1 LTIQAIVEGH
11 GEVAAAPVLLRRLQD
26 HIGDYRFRIAR
37 PIRRKRSELT
47 TQEHVRRSVRL
58 ALGTPDCCGVLILF
72 DSDNDCPKDLGPT
85 VQGWAQTE
93 AGPIPCEVVLANREY
108 EAWFISA
115 IESLR
120 GTRGVRPDAVS
131 HPAPETIRD
140 CKGALEERMEDG
152 ASYSP
157 TVDQAALTAQL
168 NFGQAHV
175 ACRSFRRMTKAF
187 GNLARANGV
196 LINVWPPNDW
206 L

>member
-1 LTIQAIVEGH
+1 MIQPIVEGY
-11 GEVAAAPVLLRRLQD
+11 GEVAAVPVLLRRFQD
-26 HIGDYRFRIAR
+26 EAKSYGFQIAK

-47 TQEHVRRSVRL
+47 TEIQVRRSVRL
-58 ALGTPDCCGVLILF
+58 ALGTPNCVGVLIVF
-72 DSDNDCPKDLGPT
+72 DSDDDCPKHLGPT
-85 VQGWAQTE
+85 VQGWAQAE
-93 AGPIPCEVVLANREY
+93 AGAIPCEVVVANREY

-120 GTRGVRPDAVS
+120 GVRGVRQDATS

-140 CKGALEERMEDG
+140 CKGALEDRMD
-152 ASYSP
+152 ADMSYSP
-157 TVDQAALTAQL
+157 RVDQAALTAQL
-168 NFGQAHV
+168 DFRQAHV

-196 LINVWPPNDW
+196 PINIWPPNDW